1 MRPELLRVVACFLG
15 CGLCVLLAAALV
27 PQPAPARPPVPDVAG
42 ELERLVRRVDAL
54 AARDVH
60 RGGIVAA
67 NARILAGRRG
77 R

>member
-1 MRPELLRVVACFLG
+1 MREVVLCFAG
-15 CGLCVLLAAALV
+15 CGLCVILAAALV

-42 ELERLVRRVDAL
+42 EVSRLARRVDLL
-54 AARDVH
+54 AARDLQ
-60 RGGIVAA
+60 RGAVVAA